1 MQEFTHLHVHSEYS
15 LLDGAARITDMVK
28 RASSLGM
35 NSLAIT
41 DHGVLYGALDFYA
54 EARKN
59 GIKPIIGCE
68 VYVVRDRLEKTAEKK
83 EYAHLILLAKDYAG
97 YKNLMKLVSIG
108 FVEGFYYKPR
118 IDYDL
123 LRQYADGLVCTS
135 ACLAG
140 DVQRCL
146 MQNDYAGAKKI
157 TKELHGIFGGDFYM
171 EIMDHGIPEQK
182 LVNPQIIKLARELD
196 IPLVATNDAHYTNK
210 EDSLAQDVLMCIQTG
225 TRLTD
230 ENKLTFETQEFY
242 LKSQEE
248 MYELFSYVPDALEN
262 TQAIA
267 DKCNLE
273 IEFGKLYLP
282 KFDPPAGLTD
292 YEYLRQLGE
301 QGLKERY
308 GKITPEIQSRFD
320 YELETIRNM
329 GFVNYFLIVW
339 DFVHF
344 AKSHG
349 IMVGPGRGSAAGSI
363 VAYALQI
370 TNIDPIRYT
379 LMFERFLNPERVSM
393 PDIDIDFCYER
404 RQEVIDYVVAK
415 YGSDRVAQIITFG
428 TMGARLVIRDVAR
441 VLNVSVQEADRIAKM
456 VPFALGMT
464 IDKALAGNA
473 KLRHEYETSEAAK
486 KIIDIAKRL
495 EGMPRHASTHAAG
508 VVIAMDE
515 ITNYVPLQKNTKEE
529 GVMTQYTMKKLESIG
544 LLKMDFLGL
553 RTLTVIRD
561 TLEMVRRERGITI
574 DIDKIPLDDPD
585 VYAMFGAAD
594 TDGVFQ
600 FESAGM
606 RRLLLDL
613 KPGAIDDLMAANAL
627 FRPGPMDFIPE
638 YLRCKHNPGQIK
650 YAHPVLE
657 PILKET
663 YGCMVYQEQVMQMV
677 REIAGYSIARSDLVR
692 RAMSK
697 KQAKEL
703 ERERD
708 VFINGEVVDGKV
720 TVEGALR
727 RGVDKKTA
735 NALFD
740 QMMDFANYAFNK
752 SHACAY
758 SVVAYQTAYLKYHY
772 KVEYWTALLNSY
784 LGNKQKLSEYIASMK
799 QAGISVLPPDVNRSG
814 MKFTVE
820 GGRIR
825 FGFSA
830 IAFVGEAIDSVV
842 SERENGEYK
851 GFYDFVKRN
860 APVLNKKRLESL
872 ILSGCFDGFGSSR
885 AALWSVYEQAL
896 SRASEEAKRQATGQI
911 SLFDIAGE
919 EFSGEV
925 EVPRK
930 EEFVLSQKLSYE
942 KEMTGIYIS
951 GHPLA
956 EYANAFVGRP
966 DTIAGI
972 MASGEDETAMSEY
985 DGKQVELLG
994 ILSEVR
1000 TRITKAKAIMAN
1012 AAIED
1017 MTSRMNVII
1026 FPATLSKYE
1035 RSLVNDSIVLLS
1047 GRVAITPGQDP
1058 EIIADSITPYAKNQ
1072 DKYFGK
1078 QLYIKLAE
1086 DQAALVKGIL
1096 EQFPGNLCPK
1106 LCVAGK
1112 GVVKASGKYCV
1123 AYSDGLLAKLKETL
1137 GDENVIIK

>member
-441 VLNVSVQEADRIAKM
+441 VLIMEFVS
-456 VPFALGMT
+456 
-464 IDKALAGNA
+464 AGV
-473 KLRHEYETSEAAK
+473 
-486 KIIDIAKRL
+486 IDI
-495 EGMPRHASTHAAG
+495 
-508 VVIAMDE
+508 
-515 ITNYVPLQKNTKEE
+515 
-529 GVMTQYTMKKLESIG
+529 
-544 LLKMDFLGL
+544 
-553 RTLTVIRD
+553 
-561 TLEMVRRERGITI
+561 
-574 DIDKIPLDDPD
+574 
-585 VYAMFGAAD
+585 
-594 TDGVFQ
+594 
-600 FESAGM
+600 
-606 RRLLLDL
+606 
-613 KPGAIDDLMAANAL
+613 
-627 FRPGPMDFIPE
+627 
-638 YLRCKHNPGQIK
+638 
-650 YAHPVLE
+650 
-657 PILKET
+657 
-663 YGCMVYQEQVMQMV
+663 
-677 REIAGYSIARSDLVR
+677 
-692 RAMSK
+692 
-697 KQAKEL
+697 
-703 ERERD
+703 
-708 VFINGEVVDGKV
+708 
-720 TVEGALR
+720 
-727 RGVDKKTA
+727 
-735 NALFD
+735 
-740 QMMDFANYAFNK
+740 
-752 SHACAY
+752 
-758 SVVAYQTAYLKYHY
+758 
-772 KVEYWTALLNSY
+772 
-784 LGNKQKLSEYIASMK
+784 
-799 QAGISVLPPDVNRSG
+799 
-814 MKFTVE
+814 
-820 GGRIR
+820 
-825 FGFSA
+825 
-830 IAFVGEAIDSVV
+830 
-842 SERENGEYK
+842 
-851 GFYDFVKRN
+851 
-860 APVLNKKRLESL
+860 
-872 ILSGCFDGFGSSR
+872 
-885 AALWSVYEQAL
+885 
-896 SRASEEAKRQATGQI
+896 
-911 SLFDIAGE
+911 
-919 EFSGEV
+919 
-925 EVPRK
+925 
-930 EEFVLSQKLSYE
+930 
-942 KEMTGIYIS
+942 
-951 GHPLA
+951 
-956 EYANAFVGRP
+956 
-966 DTIAGI
+966 
-972 MASGEDETAMSEY
+972 
-985 DGKQVELLG
+985 
-994 ILSEVR
+994 
-1000 TRITKAKAIMAN
+1000 
-1012 AAIED
+1012 
-1017 MTSRMNVII
+1017 
-1026 FPATLSKYE
+1026 
-1035 RSLVNDSIVLLS
+1035 
-1047 GRVAITPGQDP
+1047 
-1058 EIIADSITPYAKNQ
+1058 
-1072 DKYFGK
+1072 
-1078 QLYIKLAE
+1078 
-1086 DQAALVKGIL
+1086 
-1096 EQFPGNLCPK
+1096 
-1106 LCVAGK
+1106 
-1112 GVVKASGKYCV
+1112 
-1123 AYSDGLLAKLKETL
+1123 
-1137 GDENVIIK
+1137 